1 MVRVIVKHALRK
13 HKEFIIYASKKV
25 NEINHIKQTSNL
37 EENIERDYYGY
48 APKFECLIAEAN
60 NEPVGMIIYSK
71 YYWANEG
78 EAIWISQIF
87 VDRKYR
93 KYGIFIKLIRKLREE
108 NKDIKLVTCGVKR
121 GNKKTRRILSY
132 YGAKEPDFNIFCV
145 NKNKT
150 DENNDKIYN
159 DLKNKIAN

>member
-13 HKEFIIYASKKV
+13 HKEFIINANKKV
-25 NEINHIKQTSNL
+25 NKINRIKQTNYL

-48 APKFECLIAEAN
+48 APKFECLVAEVN

-78 EAIWISQIF
+78 DAIWISQIY

-93 KYGIFIKLIRKLREE
+93 KYGIFMKMIRKLREE
-108 NKDIKLVTCGVKR
+108 NKNIRIVSCGVKR
-121 GNKKTRRILSY
+121 GNKKTIKILQY
-132 YGAKEPDFNIFCV
+132 YGAKEPDFKFFYV
-145 NKNKT
+145 ENKSSGNK
-150 DENNDKIYN
+150 EMLQESEYIK
-159 DLKNKIAN
+159 KAN